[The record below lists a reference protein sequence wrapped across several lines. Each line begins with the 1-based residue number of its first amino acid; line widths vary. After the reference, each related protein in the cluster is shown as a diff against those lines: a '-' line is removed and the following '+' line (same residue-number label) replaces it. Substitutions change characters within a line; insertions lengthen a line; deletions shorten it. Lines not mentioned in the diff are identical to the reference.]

1 MTFTSVLGA
10 LCLVLGISFA
20 WPQVIRVYRVKSVE
34 GISPRG
40 QLHGL
45 SGCVLWTVYSYVQA
59 ITPFMIANTFVLT
72 AMILVTA
79 ALVRH
84 RKMPLWHLLGVLA
97 GFAAFG
103 IGMSMISPAIAG
115 WFAIVIGATSIIPQ
129 AVYVLRYANLSGVSI
144 GMYGLMVVNGVAW
157 TLYGIAIGDL
167 LVSFPNLILVPCA
180 LMISAKALVYQR
192 RKSRESA
199 AAAEAAE
206 LATA

>member
-115 WFAIVIGATSIIPQ
+115 KLF
-129 AVYVLRYANLSGVSI
+129 
-144 GMYGLMVVNGVAW
+144 
-157 TLYGIAIGDL
+157 GIAIGDL
-167 LVSFPNLILVPCA
+167 LVSFPNLIVVPCA
-180 LMISAKALVYQR
+180 LMISAKALRFQR
-192 RKSRESA
+192 KKSRATA

-206 LATA
+206 LAGA

>member
-1 MTFTSVLGA
+1 MTFTAVLGA

-45 SGCVLWTVYSYVQA
+45 SGCVLWTIYAYAQT
-59 ITPFMIANTFVLT
+59 ITPMMIANTFVLT

-84 RKMPLWHLLGVLA
+84 HKMPLWHLLGVLG

-103 IGMSMISPAIAG
+103 IGMSIISPAIAG

-144 GMYGLMVVNGVAW
+144 GMYGLMVVNGIAW

-167 LVSFPNLILVPCA
+167 LVCFPNLILVPCA
-180 LMISAKALVYQR
+180 LMISAKALRYQR
-192 RKSRESA
+192 KKSRATATATE
-199 AAAEAAE
+199 EAE

>member
-20 WPQVIRVYRVKSVE
+20 WPQVLRVYRVKSVE

-45 SGCVLWTVYSYVQA
+45 SGCVLWTVYAYVQT
-59 ITPFMIANTFVLT
+59 ITPMMIANTFVLT

-79 ALVRH
+79 ALVHH

-103 IGMSMISPAIAG
+103 IGMSIISPAIAG

-144 GMYGLMVVNGVAW
+144 GMYGLMVVNGIAW

-167 LVSFPNLILVPCA
+167 LVCFPNLILVPCA

-192 RKSRESA
+192 KKSRASA
-199 AAAEAAE
+199 AAEEAAE